1 MFNDKDIG
9 LQIGDY
15 LFSLL
20 GEGEVF
26 QGIANVGISTIP
38 EEFGI
43 VFAKI
48 AGVLVAELLIE
59 ANFFKF
65 VVDGANFFE
74 VAGIG
79 YLSDQGG
86 GAN

>member
-9 LQIGDY
+9 LKVGDD

-26 QGIANVGISTIP
+26 KSVSYVGIDTFP

-43 VFAKI
+43 LFAKI
-48 AGVLVAELLIE
+48 AWVVVAELLIE

-65 VVDGANFFE
+65 VINGSNFFE

-79 YLSDQGG
+79 YLANQGG